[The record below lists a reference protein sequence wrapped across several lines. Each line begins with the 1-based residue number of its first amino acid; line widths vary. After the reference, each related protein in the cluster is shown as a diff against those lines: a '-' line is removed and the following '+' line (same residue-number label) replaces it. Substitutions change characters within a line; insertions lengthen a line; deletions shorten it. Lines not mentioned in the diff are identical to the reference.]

1 MKDKLQHRPEDLPG
15 VVEDEEVNFN
25 NRFLSAN
32 ITCICLIFQNFPFSL
47 FGNRTRSDQLQ
58 IHTPRT
64 SNDLHN
70 DG

>member
-15 VVEDEEVNFN
+15 VVEGEEVNF

-47 FGNRTRSDQLQ
+47 FGNRRNSGQLQ
-58 IHTPRT
+58 IYKPWT
-64 SNDLHN
+64 SNDLRN